1 MDEVRFVMELVIRDG
16 VVVLLVI
23 AVVVV
28 MVVEKVVEIVV
39 VVDELTLDLEYFAF
53 VLGLFRERFGYF
65 LGNFGTCLQPLGSI
79 SVDLL

>member
-1 MDEVRFVMELVIRDG
+1 MELVIRDE
-16 VVVLLVI
+16 VVMLLVI
-23 AVVVV
+23 AVLVV
-28 MVVEKVVEIVV
+28 MVVENVV
-39 VVDELTLDLEYFAF
+39 VAVVAVAELTLDLEYFAF